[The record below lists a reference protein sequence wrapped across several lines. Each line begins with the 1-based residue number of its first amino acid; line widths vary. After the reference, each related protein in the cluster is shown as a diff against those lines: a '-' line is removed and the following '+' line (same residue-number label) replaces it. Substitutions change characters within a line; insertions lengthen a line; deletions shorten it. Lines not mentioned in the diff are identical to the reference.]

1 MRTDPATLP
10 DACGVYLFRAASGRV
25 LYVGK
30 AINIR
35 SRVRS
40 HLQDKKNPKEIKL
53 RDRSESVDWIATGS
67 ELEALVLEDTLIK
80 RYKPRFNV
88 RMKDDKSYPYLMITN
103 DAYPA
108 IHQVRGLQ
116 RGKGEYFG
124 PHSDP
129 RAVRKS
135 LRWLRKIFPV
145 RSCRRDLSRPS
156 RPCLEHHLG
165 RCLAPC
171 NGKVPADDYSLMVE
185 GLRRFLSGRREEVIE
200 ELERRMWRAS
210 SDKEYERA
218 AMLRDIVHGLKKIR
232 QGQKVVLVKGGDLDA
247 VHINDKGTGATVV
260 KVREGR
266 VVDAI
271 SFSLEGEEPLTGPAG
286 DFLSSLYVISGY
298 IPPNIVI
305 DKLEMEKD
313 RKEELEKFLSDK
325 RGRKVKIVRPRG
337 EERRSLIEMARRN
350 QRLFEIEQLR
360 ELESTDVLSILK
372 NTLNLANVPVVIE
385 GFDVSHLGGTGT
397 VASMVQFKGG
407 RPKKTGYR
415 RFKIRSD
422 QNDDYL
428 SMKEAVFRRYKRIL
442 DHDGEMP
449 DLILIDG
456 GKGQLNAALEAFSDL
471 SLEEHPDI
479 VSIAKKE
486 EELYRPGRSL
496 PIVLKRIDPSLR
508 LLQRVRDE
516 AHRFA
521 VSYQRKLREKDVTIL
536 TRIEGV
542 GKARARKLLTCFM
555 SIDEILKAG
564 PDGINEKC
572 SFSTEV
578 SESIIEFLK
587 EEWKNRT

>member
-1 MRTDPATLP
+1 MRTDPAVLP
-10 DACGVYLFRAASGRV
+10 DTCGVYIFRSASGRV

-40 HLQDKKNPKEIKL
+40 HLQDKKNSKEIKL
-53 RDRSESVDWIATGS
+53 RDRSDTIDWIATGS

-88 RMKDDKSYPYLMITN
+88 RLKDDKSYPYLLITN
-103 DAYPA
+103 DEYPA
-108 IHQVRGLQ
+108 VYQVRGLQ
-116 RGKGEYFG
+116 RGKGDFFG

-129 RAVRKS
+129 RAVRRS
-135 LRWLRKIFPV
+135 LRWLRKLFPV
-145 RSCRRDLSRPS
+145 RSCRRDLSKRS

-171 NGKVPADDYSLMVE
+171 NGKISVNDYSFIVE
-185 GLRRFLSGRREEVIE
+185 GLRRFLSGKREEVID
-200 ELERRMWRAS
+200 ELEKRMWSAS
-210 SDKEYERA
+210 SNEEYERA
-218 AMLRDIVHGLKKIR
+218 AMLRDIVHGLQRIR
-232 QGQKVVLVKGGDLDA
+232 QAQKVVLVKGGDLDA
-247 VHINDKGTGATVV
+247 VHINEKGSGATVV

-271 SFSLEGEEPLTGPAG
+271 SFSLEGEEPLMGPTE
-286 DFLSSLYVISGY
+286 DFLSSLYAISGY
-298 IPPNIVI
+298 IPPFIVI
-305 DKLEMEKD
+305 DRMEMEKD
-313 RKEELEKFLSDK
+313 RKEELEMFLSEK
-325 RGRKVKIVRPRG
+325 RGRRVRIVKPRG

-350 QRLFEIEQLR
+350 HRLFEAEQLR
-360 ELESTDVLSILK
+360 GLESADILISLKDILK
-372 NTLNLANVPVVIE
+372 LTRVPTIIE

-397 VASMVQFKGG
+397 VASMVQFNKGK
-407 RPKKTGYR
+407 PKKTGYR

-422 QNDDYL
+422 QNDDYN
-428 SMKEAVFRRYKRIL
+428 SMKEAVYRRYRRIM

-471 SLEEHPDI
+471 SLEDHPEI

-486 EELYRPGRSL
+486 EELFRPGDSL
-496 PIVLKRIDPSLR
+496 PIVLKRTDPSLK

-521 VSYQRKLREKDVTIL
+521 VSYQRKLREKDITIL
-536 TRIEGV
+536 TRIEGI
-542 GKARARKLLTCFM
+542 GKARAKKLMTCFT
-555 SIDEILKAG
+555 SIDDMMEAG
-564 PDGINEKC
+564 PNGIRERC
-572 SFSTEV
+572 SFSVEV
-578 SESIIEFLK
+578 SNNIIEFLQDELK
-587 EEWKNRT
+587 K